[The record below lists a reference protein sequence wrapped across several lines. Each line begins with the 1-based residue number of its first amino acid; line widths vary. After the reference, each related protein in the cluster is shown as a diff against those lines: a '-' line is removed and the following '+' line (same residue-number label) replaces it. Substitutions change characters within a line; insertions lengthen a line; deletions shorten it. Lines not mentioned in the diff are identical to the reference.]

1 VRVIA
6 GEWRGRPLVAPSG
19 RATRPTSDKVR
30 EAVFDTLTAL
40 LWERRATAGGG
51 SGGEGRSPFAGLE
64 VLDLYAGSG
73 ALGLEALSR
82 GAARCTFVER
92 DRAALAALHRNL
104 ASLQVTRERAVV
116 VPRPVAA
123 ALAADARK
131 GVQYTLL
138 LADPPYRDYAEAEG
152 DLAPFLDVVLAPAAL
167 AVVETA
173 RGQRL
178 SLPLSPLRVKRY
190 GDTQVT
196 VLARRAAGE
205 ERPTREVDDLRTN
218 GEAPCPTK

>member
-6 GEWRGRPLVAPSG
+6 GEWRGRRLVAPSG

-40 LWERRATAGGG
+40 LWERRAAAGGG
-51 SGGEGRSPFAGLE
+51 SGGEAQEPFAGLE

-104 ASLQVTRERAVV
+104 ASLQVARARAVV

-138 LADPPYRDYAEAEG
+138 LADPPYGHYAEAEG
-152 DLAPFLDVVLAPAAL
+152 DLAPFLEVVLAPAAL

-173 RGQRL
+173 RGQRV
-178 SLPLSPLRVKRY
+178 SLPLSPLRVRRY
-190 GDTQVT
+190 GETQIT

-205 ERPTREVDDLRTN
+205 ERPMCEGDDLRTN

>member
-1 VRVIA
+1 MRVIA

-40 LWERRATAGGG
+40 LWERLATA
-51 SGGEGRSPFAGLE
+51 SDTLGGEERSPLAGLE

-92 DRAALAALHRNL
+92 DRAALLALHRNL
-104 ASLQVTRERAVV
+104 ASLKVGRERAHV
-116 VPRPVAA
+116 VPRPVAS

-138 LADPPYRDYAEAEG
+138 LADPPYRHYSEAEG
-152 DLAPFLDVVLAPAAL
+152 ELARFAEVVLAPGAL

-173 RGQRL
+173 RGQRV
-178 SLPLSPLRVKRY
+178 SLPLSPLRVKAY

-196 VLARRAAGE
+196 ILARQPAAE
-205 ERPTREVDDLRTN
+205 QRPTRETRRPADERR
-218 GEAPCPTK
+218 G